1 VKRNVVPFKAPETF
15 ERYGIDWT
23 RAAKTEPERTL
34 REAFLT
40 YETSCGTS
48 GLVSVVLL
56 AIVSR
61 RQGAV
66 AEDLQG
72 AADYAEIMLAMQLR
86 KHVDGALNGVHSFV
100 SSGGSVWSQ
109 LE

>member
-1 VKRNVVPFKAPETF
+1 MKKNVVPFKAPETF
-15 ERYGIDWT
+15 ERFGIDWT
-23 RAAKTEPERTL
+23 RAANTEAERTL

-48 GLVSVVLL
+48 GLVAVVLL
-56 AIVSR
+56 AIVTR

-66 AEDLQG
+66 AEDLRG

-86 KHVDGALNGVHSFV
+86 KHMDDALTGVHSFLA
-100 SSGGSVWSQ
+100 SGGTVWS
-109 LE
+109 

>member
-1 VKRNVVPFKAPETF
+1 VKKNVVPFKAPETF
-15 ERYGIDWT
+15 EHYGIDWT
-23 RAAKTEPERTL
+23 RAAKTEAERSL

-56 AIVSR
+56 AIVSQ

-66 AEDLQG
+66 AEDLHG

-86 KHVDGALNGVHSFV
+86 KHVDDSLTGVHTFLA
-100 SSGGSVWSQ
+100 SGGSVWS
-109 LE
+109 

>member
-1 VKRNVVPFKAPETF
+1 MKKNVVPFKAPETF

-23 RAAKTEPERTL
+23 RAANTEAERTL

-48 GLVSVVLL
+48 GLVTVVLL
-56 AIVSR
+56 VIVSH

-66 AEDLQG
+66 AEDLQA
-72 AADYAEIMLAMQLR
+72 AADFAEIMLAMQLG
-86 KHVDGALNGVHSFV
+86 KHQSDALALVEAHV
-100 SSGGSVWSQ
+100 ASGGNLWS
-109 LE
+109 

>member
-1 VKRNVVPFKAPETF
+1 MKKNVVPFKAPETF
-15 ERYGIDWT
+15 ERFGIDWT
-23 RAAKTEPERTL
+23 RAGTSEAERTL

-48 GLVSVVLL
+48 GLVTVVLL

-66 AEDLQG
+66 AEDIQ
-72 AADYAEIMLAMQLR
+72 AASDYAEIMLVMQLR
-86 KHVDGALNGVHSFV
+86 KHVDDALTGVHSFLA
-100 SSGGSVWSQ
+100 SGGSIWS
-109 LE
+109 

>member
-1 VKRNVVPFKAPETF
+1 VKKNVVPFKAPETF
-15 ERYGIDWT
+15 ERFGIDWT
-23 RAAKTEPERTL
+23 RAANTEAERTL

-48 GLVSVVLL
+48 GLVAVVLL
-56 AIVSR
+56 AIVTR

-66 AEDLQG
+66 AEDLRG

-86 KHVDGALNGVHSFV
+86 KHMDDALTGVHSFLA
-100 SSGGSVWSQ
+100 SGGTVWS
-109 LE
+109 